1 MKNKSR
7 MRVEIKDISPEGTF
21 EGLLSP
27 YGNVD
32 QGADVV
38 EPGAYVKTLK
48 DQGSSRPLLWQ
59 HKSDVPIGEITLD
72 DRPDGLWCKGQLLMQ
87 LPEAQKA
94 YLLIKARIVKG
105 LSIGFE
111 AIKDAIEGGVRR
123 LKEIKLYEGSIVTF
137 PMNEMALIT
146 SVKGKESKGDFNE
159 ELTEQQL
166 SDAGYQMICALGQAL
181 RSVVWSGLARDEKV
195 SATETIIQQFSDAY
209 NAYFPAYIDM
219 LAEMFGDMETY
230 NAKRMERK
238 AGAKWSAADKET
250 MKSACDMIDNGHA
263 MVKSGN
269 DSIRALFDDEAGK
282 AATSI
287 EAGTGATSESKAAP
301 KSEPVIDHSAAK
313 SLIEKLRSLIPA

>member
-32 QGADVV
+32 QGADIV
-38 EPGAYVKTLK
+38 EPGAYAKTLK
-48 DQGSSRPLLWQ
+48 DRGDTRPLLWQ
-59 HKSDVPIGEITLD
+59 HKPDVPIGQITLS
-72 DRPDGLWCKGQLLMQ
+72 DRADGLWCMGKLLMQ

-94 YLLIKARIVKG
+94 YLLIKAGIVKG

-111 AIKDAIEGGVRR
+111 AIKDSIEGGVRK

-137 PMNEMALIT
+137 PMNENALIT
-146 SVKGKESKGDFNE
+146 SVKGLDTKGDFNE
-159 ELTEQQL
+159 ELAAEQLQ
-166 SDAGYQMICALGQAL
+166 DAGRQMFCALQNAL
-181 RSVVWSGLARDEKV
+181 SSVLWSELSSDEKNIA
-195 SATETIIQQFSDAY
+195 SETVIQQFNDAY
-209 NAYFPAYIDM
+209 LNYQAAFLSMIAQM
-219 LAEMFGDMETY
+219 NGGMEMY

-238 AGAKWSAADKET
+238 AGAKWSAADK
-250 MKSACDMIDNGHA
+250 KSLAAACGMIDDGHA

-269 DSIRALFDDEAGK
+269 DSIRALFSDEADK

-287 EAGTGATSESKAAP
+287 EVGTDITLPSKAAP

-313 SLIEKLRSLIPA
+313 SLIEELRSLIPA

>member
-1 MKNKSR
+1 MVKTKSR
-7 MRVEIKDISPEGTF
+7 MRLEIKDITAAGTF

-38 EPGAYVKTLK
+38 EPGAYAKTLK
-48 DQGSSRPLLWQ
+48 DQGSTRPLLWQ
-59 HKSDVPIGEITLD
+59 HKSDVPIGQITLD
-72 DRPDGLWCKGQLLMQ
+72 DRPDGLWCSGQLLMQ

-94 YLLIKARIVKG
+94 YLLIKAQIVKG
-105 LSIGFE
+105 LSIGFQS
-111 AIKDAIEGGVRR
+111 IKDEIEGGIRK

-146 SVKGKESKGDFNE
+146 GVKGKESKGDFNE

-166 SDAGYQMICALGQAL
+166 SDAGYQMISALGQAL
-181 RSVVWSGLARDEKV
+181 RSVVWSGLTREEQI

-269 DSIRALFDDEAGK
+269 DSIRALFD
-282 AATSI
+282 T
-287 EAGTGATSESKAAP
+287 EAGTSTSDTKAAP
-301 KSEPVIDHSAAK
+301 KTEPAACHSAIESVIG
-313 SLIEKLRSLIPA
+313 SLDSMMSLIPAA

>member
-166 SDAGYQMICALGQAL
+166 SDAGYQMMSAL
-181 RSVVWSGLARDEKV
+181 RAALCSVTWADLSKDEKV
-195 SATETIIQQFSDAY
+195 SAVETILQQFTDAY
-209 NAYFPAYIDM
+209 MGYFPAFLDL
-219 LAEMFGDMETY
+219 LAETYGAMETWSR
-230 NAKRMERK
+230 KRMERK
-238 AGAKWSAADKET
+238 AGAKWSAADKEA
-250 MKSACDMIDNGHA
+250 MSAACDMI
-263 MVKSGN
+263 KSGH
-269 DSIRALFDDEAGK
+269 DSLRALFDDEAGK

-301 KSEPVIDHSAAK
+301 KTEPVTDHSAAK
-313 SLIEKLRSLIPA
+313 SLIEGLRSLIPA

>member
-32 QGADVV
+32 QGADIV
-38 EPGAYVKTLK
+38 EPGAYAKTLK
-48 DQGSSRPLLWQ
+48 DRGDTRPLLWQ
-59 HKSDVPIGEITLD
+59 HKPDVPIGQITLS
-72 DRPDGLWCKGQLLMQ
+72 DRADGLWCMGKLLMQ

-94 YLLIKARIVKG
+94 YLLIKAGIVKG

-111 AIKDAIEGGVRR
+111 AIKDSIEGGVRK

-137 PMNEMALIT
+137 PMNENALIT
-146 SVKGKESKGDFNE
+146 SVKGLDTKGDFNE
-159 ELTEQQL
+159 ELAAEQLQ
-166 SDAGYQMICALGQAL
+166 DAGRQMFCALQNAL
-181 RSVVWSGLARDEKV
+181 SSVLWSELSSDEKNIA
-195 SATETIIQQFSDAY
+195 SETVIQQFNDAY
-209 NAYFPAYIDM
+209 LNYQAAFLSMIAQM
-219 LAEMFGDMETY
+219 NGGMEMY

-238 AGAKWSAADKET
+238 AGAKWSAADK
-250 MKSACDMIDNGHA
+250 KSLAAACGMIDDGHA

-269 DSIRALFDDEAGK
+269 DSIRALFSDEADK

-287 EAGTGATSESKAAP
+287 EVGTDITLPSKAAP

-313 SLIEKLRSLIPA
+313 SLIEGLRSLIPA